1 MRPLLLVFFC
11 TILLGLSGCRTN
23 QTPEAQVTDFQI
35 AANVK
40 TKLASEVG
48 LATVPN
54 ISVNATNG
62 VVTLS
67 GIVKSGDQKSRAE
80 TIAKSVPHVVRVINN
95 LQIAQ
100 TPTSSRVRSVFSTGE
115 GDAGWFSPRKW
126 KSPYTAPAT
135 IGSTPSRMKM
145 LSGAIRS
152 QSSVLTSGC

>member
-1 MRPLLLVFFC
+1 MKPLLLVFFC

-35 AANVK
+35 SANVK

-100 TPTSSRVRSVFSTGE
+100 TPTSSRVRPVFSTDE
-115 GDAGWFSPRKW
+115 AGRFSPREW
-126 KSPYTAPAT
+126 KGAYTAPAT
-135 IGSTPSRMKM
+135 SGSTSR
-145 LSGAIRS
+145 AIKAS
-152 QSSVLTSGC
+152 

>member
-1 MRPLLLVFFC
+1 MRPLLLVLFC
-11 TILLGLSGCRTN
+11 TFLLGLPGCRTN

-67 GIVKSGDQKSRAE
+67 GIVKSRDQKSRAE

-95 LQIAQ
+95 LQLAQ
-100 TPTSSRVRSVFSTGE
+100 TSTSSRVRPAFSTDE
-115 GDAGWFSPRKW
+115 AGCCR
-126 KSPYTAPAT
+126 APA
-135 IGSTPSRMKM
+135 
-145 LSGAIRS
+145 
-152 QSSVLTSGC
+152 